1 MEWIPLGTNGFFPS
15 FGRQTMSFLVLA
27 GDQALLLDAG
37 TGVGRLAEP
46 ALAARLGG
54 CPRLDV
60 LLTHYHLDHVVGL
73 SYLRTLW
80 AGPLRIHAPEAP
92 LVDAPARESLA
103 RLIGPPFFPRPLA
116 AHVPPIEVAPYTS
129 ERMAIGPFELEL
141 RRQRHDGGSV
151 GVRLGSELAYV
162 TDTELDEGTI
172 ALAAG
177 VHTLLHEVW
186 WSDEE
191 AAAAGFTSNGHSWV
205 GGVADL
211 ADRAGVRRLVPVHH
225 HPRRSSAAVA
235 ELAAGLDRRTACEV
249 LLAQEGEAYRSVSQ
263 QQPSSR

>member
-1 MEWIPLGTNGFFPS
+1 MRWIPLGTNGFFPS

-27 GDQALLLDAG
+27 GDEALLLDAG

-46 ALAARLGG
+46 ALAARLGTCTG
-54 CPRLDV
+54 LDV

-80 AGPLRIHAPEAP
+80 AGPLTIHAPEPP

-116 AHVPPIEVAPYTS
+116 NHAPPIEVAPYTR
-129 ERMAIGPFELEL
+129 ERLTIGAFELAL

-162 TDTELDEGTI
+162 TDTELDESTI
-172 ALAAG
+172 GFATG

-191 AAAAGFTSNGHSWV
+191 AAAAGFISNGHSWA

-211 ADRAGVRRLVPVHH
+211 ANRAGVRRLAPVHH
-225 HPRRSSAAVA
+225 HPRRGPA
-235 ELAAGLDRRTACEV
+235 ELERLADRLAAAADCEV
-249 LLAQEGEAYRSVSQ
+249 LLAAEGSEHSTG
-263 QQPSSR
+263 